1 MARKTVFIGMSV
13 IVPRRSPQS
22 LIHSILAGLL
32 ISTLSSCRA
41 IADFT
46 TLNPQA
52 SSPFAKELAVI
63 VNQADPLSVEIARY
77 YQQVRGIPAD
87 NMIVVSFDS
96 SQRSLSPEE
105 FQALK
110 AEVDRKTPETV
121 QGFALTWAAPYQVG
135 CMSITAAFTFGYNQ
149 RFCAKGC
156 KLTQPNPYFNQDS
169 IKPYTDFR
177 MRPAMAIAATSFE
190 QAKALIDR
198 GIAADGTNPKGTAYL
213 LSTSDKTRNRRA
225 PAYPFVTQQVAPFFD
240 IAILKSDALENKRD
254 VMFYFTGVTQVKK
267 LETIQF
273 RPGAI
278 ADHLTSFGGMLTD
291 SSQMSSL
298 RWLEAGATGSYG
310 TVVEPCNFPQKFP
323 FPAIAMHYYLQGN
336 TLLQAYWKSVAQPG
350 QGIFIGDPLARP
362 FGKQKPGF

>member
-1 MARKTVFIGMSV
+1 MPLR
-13 IVPRRSPQS
+13 
-22 LIHSILAGLL
+22 
-32 ISTLSSCRA
+32 
-41 IADFT
+41 T
-46 TLNPQA
+46 TA

-63 VNQADPLSVEIARY
+63 VNEADPLSVEIARY
-77 YQQVRGIPAD
+77 YQQARGIPAQ
-87 NMIVVSFDS
+87 NMIVVSFNPQ
-96 SQRSLSPEE
+96 QRSLSPED
-105 FQALK
+105 FKALK
-110 AEVDRKTPETV
+110 AAVDAKTPEIV
-121 QGFALTWAAPYQVG
+121 QGFALTWAEPYQVG
-135 CMSITAAFTFGYNQ
+135 CMSITAALTFGYDQ

-156 KLTQPNPYFNQDS
+156 ELTQPSPYFNQDS
-169 IKPYTDFR
+169 TKPYTDFR
-177 MRPAMAIAATSFE
+177 MRPTMAIAATNFE

-225 PAYPFVTQQVAPFFD
+225 PGYQFVTQQIAPLFNSVV
-240 IAILKSDALENKRD
+240 IKSDALENKRN
-254 VMFYFTGVTQVKK
+254 VMFYFTGVIQVKK
-267 LETIQF
+267 LETNQF

-278 ADHLTSFGGMLTD
+278 ADHLTSFGGALTN

-350 QGIFIGDPLARP
+350 QGIFIGEPLARP
-362 FGKQKPGF
+362 FGK

>member
-1 MARKTVFIGMSV
+1 MVSKTVLI
-13 IVPRRSPQS
+13 SPKYS
-22 LIHSILAGLL
+22 IHWLVGLL
-32 ISTLSSCRA
+32 IIPLQSCGTTT
-41 IADFT
+41 DFT
-46 TLNPQA
+46 ATHLQA

-63 VNQADPLSVEIARY
+63 VNQNDPLSVEIARY
-77 YQQVRGIPAD
+77 YQQVRGIPAE
-87 NMIVVSFDS
+87 NMIVVSFDPN
-96 SQRSLSPEE
+96 QRSLSPEA
-105 FQALK
+105 FQTLK
-110 AEVDRKTPETV
+110 TEVDRKTPEVV
-121 QGFALTWAAPYQVG
+121 QGFALTWAEPYQVG
-135 CMSITAAFTFGYNQ
+135 CMSITAAFTFGYDQ

-169 IKPYTDFR
+169 SKPYTDFR
-177 MRPAMAIAATSFE
+177 MRPTMAIAATSFE

-198 GIAADGTNPKGTAYL
+198 GIASDGTNPKGTAYL

-225 PAYPFVTQQVAPFFD
+225 PAYQFVTQQIAPFFNTVV
-240 IAILKSDALENKRD
+240 IKSDALENKRD
-254 VMFYFTGVTQVKK
+254 VMFYFTGVIQVKK
-267 LETIQF
+267 LETNQF

-278 ADHLTSFGGMLTD
+278 ADHLTSFGGALTN

-362 FGKQKPGF
+362 FGK